1 MLECCVQGILE
12 SSTWLRFSQ
21 RDSTVARLLFSAV
34 FKAIH
39 GEMENVKTEREME
52 DMRIQINSSLT
63 QILSTST
70 QYYPPFMACIM
81 VWAVNAHIFKSQ
93 FYR

>member
-1 MLECCVQGILE
+1 MKYLRHCV
-12 SSTWLRFSQ
+12 SQ

-39 GEMENVKTEREME
+39 GQMETMKTEREME
-52 DMRIQINSSLT
+52 DMRTQINSSLT
-63 QILSTST
+63 QMLSTST

-81 VWAVNAHIFKSQ
+81 VWGAHSH
-93 FYR
+93 FYS